1 MHLFTPFQFTLLAS
15 DSKSSVIDHEQRE
28 NKTSKLVPR
37 LNAKQQSLMQS
48 LVVVVSKFKRKQIK
62 YLDLEKLVK
71 LCADI

>member
-48 LVVVVSKFKRKQIK
+48 LVVSKFKRKQIK